1 MSPATHESDVERAAL
16 DLFESLGW
24 RCLNVF
30 DEVLG
35 ENGTLGRETK
45 GDVILTRLFRAAV
58 TKLNPE
64 ASEEAIN
71 EAIEQVT
78 RDRSAM
84 NPAQANGD
92 VYLLLKDGVQ
102 LKATGAADDA
112 EDSDQRIRLIDWN
125 CPENNDF
132 FVAQQF
138 WVTGDIY
145 TRRADLVGF
154 VNGLPLV
161 FIELKGIHSNIQNAY
176 SDNLRDYLGTIP
188 QLFWYNALILLSNG
202 IDSRIGTLT
211 GAWEHF
217 KEWKRIER
225 EDEPRRVSLEVMLR
239 GVCDKTRL
247 LDLIENFTLYSE
259 RKSDLA
265 KIVGQNHQYLGVNNS
280 IAAVRKY
287 QLASSPPPPGEAP
300 AEYAEKLSKRRRL
313 GVFWHTPGSGKSFS
327 MVFFA
332 QKILRKLHGNWTFVI
347 LTDREELDQQ
357 ICKTFKGCGAT
368 KDEEVQAKSAKHLQQ
383 LLTEDHRY
391 VFTLIQKFRTDVKGG
406 RYPKLSDRSD
416 IIVMADEAH
425 RSQYDIFAMNLRNA
439 LPNAAFIGFTGTP
452 LMAGEEKTREEF
464 GDYISIY
471 NFNQA
476 MEDNATVPLFY
487 DARIPELQLSNDDLA
502 EDLAALV
509 EDADLDEAQQS
520 KVEQE
525 FGRQYHLITRDDR
538 LDTIANDI
546 VEHFIGQNLPTIEN
560 PRVTATKGMV
570 LAIDKVTAVRMYNKV
585 TAAWTKRLERA
596 KVKSHNCVMGSLEH
610 REAQRLIDFLVKTDM
625 AVVVSQEQ
633 NEGDTFKKKGIDIAP
648 HRKRMMKEDLDTKF
662 KDDKDPF
669 RLVFVCAMWMVGFDV
684 PSCGVIYLDK
694 PMRNHNLMQTMCRAN
709 RVFENKISGQ
719 IVDYV
724 GVFRNLQKALAIYG
738 TGTGDGGKSSP
749 VQPKEVQ
756 LQQLGHAIGETKH
769 YCTAHS
775 VEFDAT
781 RDATKLQRIAL
792 IKDGI
797 DRLVHPEY
805 VKKTY
810 LQHASGVDS
819 LYKALGTDQ
828 RKNVYSEDW
837 GVISDLAAGLKG
849 LAAPV
854 DISQVMQ
861 RVEQLLDD
869 SIEAYEIPKDRVAGG
884 RLVDL
889 GKIDFDA
896 LNRFFKRSKRKAA
909 TTDVVVVSV
918 RRRVANLVSLNPTR
932 GNLHDQLERLIAEY
946 NAGAHSTDQFFQ
958 ELLAFVKTIEKEEQR
973 PTEEKL
979 TTEQLTFYDLM
990 RVSVGRLSDADRD
1003 AVKSIARALP
1013 ATLEPALVIDWRKS
1027 QRARAKVK
1035 AGIKDALDSLPDA
1048 YTGEQYELVVESLYE
1063 HVYESYFGEGES
1075 KYVAN
1080 GHI

>member
-1 MSPATHESDVERAAL
+1 MSPATRESDVERAAP

-30 DEVLG
+30 EEVLG
-35 ENGTLGRETK
+35 EKGTLGRETK
-45 GDVILTRLFRAAV
+45 GDVVLPRLFRAAV

-64 ASEEAIN
+64 ASEEAISQ
-71 EAIEQVT
+71 AIEEVT

-84 NPAQANGD
+84 NPAQANRE
-92 VYLLLKDGVQ
+92 VYRLLKDGVD
-102 LKATGAADDA
+102 LKAMGAVDDP
-112 EDSDQRIRLIDWN
+112 EEGEQRIRLIDWN

-138 WVTGDIY
+138 WVTGETY

-154 VNGLPLV
+154 VNGLPLI
-161 FIELKGIHSNIQNAY
+161 FIELKGIHNNIQVAY
-176 SDNLRDYLGTIP
+176 NDNLRDYTNNIP

-225 EDEPRRVSLEVMLR
+225 EDEPRRVSLEVILR

-259 RKSDLA
+259 KKSDLA
-265 KIVGQNHQYLGVNNS
+265 KVIGQNHQYLGVNNAL
-280 IAAVRKY
+280 AAVQKY
-287 QLASSPPPPGEAP
+287 RLASQPPSISAEQLAE
-300 AEYAEKLSKRRRL
+300 RRRL

-347 LTDREELDQQ
+347 VTDRDELDDQ
-357 ICKTFKGCGAT
+357 ICKTFKNCGAT
-368 KDEEVQAKSAKHLQQ
+368 KDMNVQAKSAEHLKQ
-383 LLTEDHRY
+383 LLKEDHRY

-406 RYPKLSDRSD
+406 IYPMLSDRSN

-425 RSQYDIFAMNLRNA
+425 RSQYDTFALNLRNA
-439 LPNAAFIGFTGTP
+439 LPNAAFIGYTGTP
-452 LMAGEEKTREEF
+452 LMAGEEKTREVF
-464 GDYISIY
+464 GDYVSIY
-471 NFNQA
+471 NFSQA
-476 MEDNATVPLFY
+476 VEDNATVPLFY
-487 DARIPELQLSNDDLA
+487 EARIPELQLSNDDLA
-502 EDLAALV
+502 DDLASVV

-525 FGRQYHLITRDDR
+525 FARQYHLITRDDR
-538 LDTIANDI
+538 LDTIAGDI
-546 VEHFIGQNLPTIEN
+546 VEHFIGQNQPTIDD
-560 PRVTATKGMV
+560 PQVTATKGMV

-585 TAAWTKRLERA
+585 TAAWAKRMNAARTVLSKA
-596 KVKSHNCVMGSLEH
+596 IMGSPEQH
-610 REAQRLIDFLVKTDM
+610 AAQRLVDFLAKTDM

-633 NEGDTFKKKGIDIAP
+633 NEGDTFKKKGVDILP
-648 HRKRMMKEDLDTKF
+648 HRKRMMKDDLDTKF
-662 KDDKDPF
+662 KDDQDPF

-709 RVFENKISGQ
+709 RVFEDKISGL

-738 TGTGDGGKSSP
+738 TGSGDGGKSGP

-756 LQQLGHAIGETKH
+756 LQQLGQAICDAKN

-781 RDATKLQRIAL
+781 RSATKLQRIAL
-792 IKDGI
+792 LKDGI
-797 DRLVHPEY
+797 DRLVHPED

-810 LQHASGVDS
+810 LQHAGSVES
-819 LYKALGTDQ
+819 LYKALGADP
-828 RKNVYSEDW
+828 RKNAYSEDW
-837 GVISDLAAGLKG
+837 GVISDLAAGLRG

-854 DISQVMQ
+854 DISQIMQ

-869 SIEAYEIPKDRVAGG
+869 SIEAYEIPLSHVADGG
-884 RLVDL
+884 RIDL

-896 LNRFFKRSKRKAA
+896 LNRFFKRAKHKAA
-909 TTDVVVVSV
+909 STEVVVGSV
-918 RRRVANLVSLNPTR
+918 RRRVAHLVSLNPTR
-932 GNLHDQLERLIAEY
+932 GNLHEQLERLIAEY
-946 NAGAHSTDQFFQ
+946 NEGAHSTDQFFQ
-958 ELLAFVKTIEKEEQR
+958 ELLAFMKTLEKEEQR
-973 PTEEKL
+973 PAEEAISA
-979 TTEQLTFYDLM
+979 EQLTFYDLM
-990 RVSVGRLSDADRD
+990 RVCVGRLSDSDRD

-1013 ATLEPALVIDWRKS
+1013 AALEPALVIDWRKS

-1075 KYVAN
+1075 KYARPVP
-1080 GHI
+1080 